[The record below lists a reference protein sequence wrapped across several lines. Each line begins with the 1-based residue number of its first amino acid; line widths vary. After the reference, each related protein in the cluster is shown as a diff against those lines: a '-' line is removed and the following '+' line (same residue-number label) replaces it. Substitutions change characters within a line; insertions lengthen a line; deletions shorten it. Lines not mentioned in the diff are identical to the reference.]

1 MILQTANGPKEIKT
15 KELDFTNMMCD
26 LEDYDVDVM
35 GLLDSETRSS
45 MKIMK
50 TIRAILAVLIGT
62 KDLTEA
68 GKALTE
74 HLKYGGAMDEIIDA
88 FTEAMETAG
97 FGGGAEETP
106 KNSGKK
112 TKAATE

>member
-45 MKIMK
+45 MKIIK

-88 FTEAMETAG
+88 FTEEMETAG

>member
-45 MKIMK
+45 MKIIK

-62 KDLTEA
+62 KDVTEA

>member
-1 MILQTANGPKEIKT
+1 
-15 KELDFTNMMCD
+15 
-26 LEDYDVDVM
+26 
-35 GLLDSETRSS
+35 
-45 MKIMK
+45 
-50 TIRAILAVLIGT
+50 
-62 KDLTEA
+62 
-68 GKALTE
+68 
-74 HLKYGGAMDEIIDA
+74 MDEIIDA

>member
-26 LEDYDVDVM
+26 LEDCDVDVM

-45 MKIMK
+45 MKIIK

-74 HLKYGGAMDEIIDA
+74 HFKYGGAMDEIIDA

>member
-45 MKIMK
+45 MKIIK

-97 FGGGAEETP
+97 FGGEAEETP

>member
-45 MKIMK
+45 MKIIK

-62 KDLTEA
+62 KDLTED
-68 GKALTE
+68 
-74 HLKYGGAMDEIIDA
+74 GGAMDEIIDA

>member
-45 MKIMK
+45 MKIIK

-74 HLKYGGAMDEIIDA
+74 HLKYGGAIDEIIDA

>member
-45 MKIMK
+45 MKIIK

-97 FGGGAEETP
+97 FGGGTEETP

>member
-45 MKIMK
+45 MKIIK

-68 GKALTE
+68 GKSLTE

>member
-45 MKIMK
+45 MKIIK

-112 TKAATE
+112 TKATTE

>member
-1 MILQTANGPKEIKT
+1 MILQTANGSKEIKT

-45 MKIMK
+45 MKIIK